1 MAFKEPTG
9 QRKPMSEEAR
19 TRIAEAVRLAAIRKR
34 ESMGLP
40 AASFIPAPQAMQT
53 QFTDKPIELVRM
65 KDQHFADDLF
75 IPMKTGKAV
84 DFVFT
89 DEGGIPK
96 ACNFMLIGDPGVGKS
111 TVSLDVISDLALAG
125 YKVLFICAEM
135 TRIDLYGYVK
145 RYPKFGE
152 IDILFTGEY
161 CDSNPRSVIENA
173 LKPGYDIVLIDSFA
187 EVQEDIKEAL
197 KVSSSSSEKWL
208 IDLMISNNLGE
219 NDANKNTTFIAIQ
232 QVTKGGVF
240 VGSNKLKHNTTGMLE
255 LRFEPD
261 SGTQYLV
268 FSKNRRGSVGKRMFY
283 SLSSTGDVQ
292 YDQRRF
298 NNDENA
304 REALSNERTLIESE
318 ASAFDRLIF
327 GEEIIPDGYKET
339 ELNEDL

>member
-9 QRKPMSEEAR
+9 QRKPMSDEAR
-19 TRIAEAVRLAAIRKR
+19 ARIAEAVRLAAIRKR
-34 ESMGLP
+34 EALGLP
-40 AASFIPAPQAMQT
+40 TASFTPAPQAMHT

-75 IPMKTGKAV
+75 IPMKTGKAI
-84 DFVFT
+84 DYVFT
-89 DEGGIPK
+89 EEGGIPK

-161 CDSNPRSVIENA
+161 CDSNPRTIIENA
-173 LKPGYDIVLIDSFA
+173 LKPGYDVVLIDSFA

-197 KVSSSSSEKWL
+197 KVSTSSSEKWL

-219 NDANKNTTFIAIQ
+219 NDVQKNTTFIAIQ

-255 LRFEPD
+255 LRFDPD

-268 FSKNRRGSVGKRMFY
+268 FAKNRRGSVGKRMFY
-283 SLSSTGDVQ
+283 SLSATGDVQ
-292 YDQRRF
+292 YDQRRYH
-298 NNDENA
+298 NDENA
-304 REALSNERTLIESE
+304 REALTNERTLIETE
-318 ASAFDRLIF
+318 ATAFDKLIF
-327 GEEIIPDGYKET
+327 GDEIPKILQSE
-339 ELNEDL
+339 NENI

>member
-1 MAFKEPTG
+1 
-9 QRKPMSEEAR
+9 
-19 TRIAEAVRLAAIRKR
+19 
-34 ESMGLP
+34 
-40 AASFIPAPQAMQT
+40 MQT
-53 QFTDKPIELVRM
+53 PFSDKPIELVRM

-75 IPMKTGKAV
+75 IPMKTGKAI

-89 DEGGIPK
+89 EEGGVPK

-111 TVSLDVISDLALAG
+111 TVSLDILSDLALAG

-219 NDANKNTTFIAIQ
+219 NDGSKNTTFIAIQ

-255 LRFEPD
+255 LRFDPD

-268 FSKNRRGSVGKRMFY
+268 FTKNRRGTVGKRMFY
-283 SLSSTGDVQ
+283 SLSATGDVQ
-292 YDQRRF
+292 YDQRRYH
-298 NNDENA
+298 NDENA
-304 REALSNERTLIESE
+304 REALSNERSLIESE
-318 ASAFDRLIF
+318 ATAFDKLIF
-327 GEEIIPDGYKET
+327 GEEIPDAYKG
-339 ELNEDL
+339 ELDDL